1 MQAYFFEN
9 QPNKILPSFEWKGVK
24 RQTFGRDGSKITLTS
39 PLTKEK
45 ERREMEER
53 KKGEKAMVAPL
64 VFITATLAEK
74 NCWT

>member
-1 MQAYFFEN
+1 MQAYFLKTNLTKVCRHLSE
-9 QPNKILPSFEWKGVK
+9 KASKG
-24 RQTFGRDGSKITLTS
+24 RLLGAISSKITLTS

-53 KKGEKAMVAPL
+53 KRGEKAMVAPL
-64 VFITATLAEK
+64 VFIMATLSEK